1 MGVLKKG
8 AICPSCEMGKL
19 GLTKKDLEF
28 TYKNRKTQIK
38 NQDLF
43 KCDLCDYEA
52 LSRDDTKR
60 VDKLLTDFRRSVDGL
75 LTSDQLQRIR
85 KSLDCNKKKMA
96 RLLSVDAKTV
106 GRYENGVL
114 TQSAPVD
121 KLYRIFAVYPK
132 ATRVICS
139 DEMFF
144 NVKELE
150 CIYKPISRLGPK
162 FTCKADDYFRLK
174 VKENACAA

>member
-96 RLLSVDAKTV
+96 RLLVADIQEEICRVMEEQGTSPEELSISLGKEAD
-106 GRYENGVL
+106 Y
-114 TQSAPVD
+114 
-121 KLYRIFAVYPK
+121 I
-132 ATRVICS
+132 TRVMKGEI
-139 DEMFF
+139 
-144 NVKELE
+144 ELTLRTTAD
-150 CIYKPISRLGPK
+150 IVTALGRHLHVTLEDK
-162 FTCKADDYFRLK
+162 HD
-174 VKENACAA
+174 